1 MDNWVETTIAIDFG
15 STNSAAYVCKG
26 GYPTA
31 LANNDSSGEYQFP
44 SFVEYTS
51 DSVVVG
57 LHAKRQFGKENKY
70 VVACVK
76 RLIGKT
82 FDDYLAFQEKSIFGC
97 EVIRGDDNS
106 PRFVVSESG
115 QSKTCEEV
123 ASEIFRKIKHDA
135 DAFTGKTCNYA
146 YLTYPVDYNDIQ
158 KKAIEKACNMAGLKV
173 KGWLQ
178 EPDAAALSWTLRS
191 EFTGRGFERFVI
203 FDFGGGTLDV
213 SCLSC
218 NNGVATFSHNVG
230 NATLGGNDVDTV
242 LMEYC
247 VQIYKK
253 ENGKDLILGKDEKRR
268 MKKLL
273 KLRSMCEDVKRSLS
287 STQASEIDFSEIT
300 LHDEKPLTL
309 TTTAFNRV
317 IKNILDQCMK
327 CVDEATKRD
336 EWGPGTIRHV
346 ILVGGSSRICEIR
359 NILRNKF
366 VHADIPDITVVNP
379 YSCVAEGACRKMMMD
394 ASGQIGN
401 AMKTLNQS
409 YGISGGDQVLLL
421 LRKNMIVPCI
431 SATIRVQVTDPRADK
446 LVTTVYAYSG
456 DVNSQETRIMKQIN
470 ECSEKGA
477 ISFDIPTS
485 GNKYFELQMQ
495 MGFNETV
502 QVTCRDIIRGEL
514 IGTQYLVIN

>member
-1 MDNWVETTIAIDFG
+1 MDNWAESTIAIDFG

-26 GYPTA
+26 GNPTA
-31 LANNDSSGEYQFP
+31 LASNDRSGEYQFP
-44 SFVEYTS
+44 SFVEYTN
-51 DSVVVG
+51 DSAVVG
-57 LHAKRQFGKENKY
+57 LSAKKHFGMEKKY

-76 RLIGKT
+76 RLLGKT
-82 FDDYLAFQEKSIFGC
+82 FDDYLAFPDKSIFGC

-106 PRFVVSESG
+106 PRFVVSDSG
-115 QSKTCEEV
+115 LSKTCEEV

-158 KKAIEKACNMAGLKV
+158 KKAIEKACNLAGLKV
-173 KGWLQ
+173 RGWLQ

-191 EFTGRGFERFVI
+191 EINGRGFERFII

-247 VQIYKK
+247 INFYRR
-253 ENGKDLILGKDEKRR
+253 ENGEDLILGKDEKKR

-287 STQASEIDFSEIT
+287 SSQTGEIDFSEINP
-300 LHDEKPLTL
+300 HAGEPFIL
-309 TTTAFNRV
+309 TTIAFNRV
-317 IKNILDQCMK
+317 VKDILDQCMK
-327 CVDEATKRD
+327 CVDEATKHD

-346 ILVGGSSRICEIR
+346 ILVGGSSLICEIR

-366 VHADIPDITVVNP
+366 VHAEIPDITVVNP

-401 AMKTLNQS
+401 AMKRLGQS
-409 YGISGGDQVLLL
+409 YGISGGNQVLLL

-431 SATIRVQVTDPRADK
+431 SGKIRVQVTDPTANK

-456 DVNSQETRIMKQIN
+456 DVNSQETRIMKQIA
-470 ECSEKGA
+470 ECSEKGV
-477 ISFDIPTS
+477 ISFDIPTNGS
-485 GNKYFELQMQ
+485 KYFELQMQ

-502 QVTCRDIIRGEL
+502 QVTCRDIIRGEI
-514 IGTQYLVIN
+514 IGVQYLVIN